1 MTLMSR
7 RSTSARLVLV
17 LGILT
22 LLLFVALVLG
32 VAIGATTIP
41 PGTVLRVLAAGVFPS
56 GWIDALPAD
65 DPQSVVIW
73 SIRTPRVIV
82 AMLVGA
88 ALAVAGTQ
96 VQGLF
101 QNPMASPDVIGTS
114 SGGAVGA
121 VISIVLG
128 LAQRSIVWLP
138 LMAFA
143 GALISLTVIYVMTT
157 RRGRT
162 PVAMLLLAG
171 LGLNAML
178 SAATS
183 FLISS
188 GGVRY
193 EIALE
198 VVFWL
203 MGGLDSRI
211 WAHVWMCAPGV
222 IIGLAV
228 SFYFTRDL
236 DLFLTGEDTAASLGV
251 EVERVKR
258 AVLVTAALLT
268 GSAVAVSGI
277 VGFVGLIVPHIVRF
291 TLGPSHAR
299 VVPAA
304 ALAGAS
310 FLVGCDLLARTL
322 MRPEE
327 ISLGAITACIGA
339 PVFLHLLLRHR
350 REVGY
355 L

>member
-1 MTLMSR
+1 MTLVSR
-7 RSTSARLVLV
+7 RSTNARLALV
-17 LGILT
+17 LGTLT

-41 PGTVLRVLAAGVFPS
+41 PGTVIRVLAAGVLPS

-65 DPQSVVIW
+65 HPQSVVIW
-73 SIRTPRVIV
+73 AIRTPRVIV

-121 VISIVLG
+121 VLSIVIG
-128 LAQRSIVWLP
+128 FAQRSIVALP
-138 LMAFA
+138 LMAFL
-143 GALISLTVIYVMTT
+143 GALISLSVIYVMTT

-188 GGVRY
+188 GGVRI

-203 MGGLDSRI
+203 MGGLDSRT

-222 IIGLAV
+222 IIGLCV
-228 SFYFTRDL
+228 SLYFTRDL

-258 AVLVTAALLT
+258 AVLVTSALLT

-299 VVPAA
+299 VVPAS

-310 FLVGCDLLARTL
+310 FLVACDLLARTL
-322 MRPEE
+322 MRPQE
-327 ISLGAITACIGA
+327 ISLGVITACIGA
-339 PVFLHLLLRHR
+339 PVFLNLLIRHR
-350 REVGY
+350 REVGM

>member
-7 RSTSARLVLV
+7 RRSSARLTLV

-22 LLLFVALVLG
+22 LLLFVALILG

-65 DPQSVVIW
+65 HPQSVVIW
-73 SIRTPRVIV
+73 AIRTPRVIV

-101 QNPMASPDVIGTS
+101 QNPMASPDVIATS

-121 VISIVLG
+121 VMSIVVG

-138 LMAFA
+138 LMAFL

-171 LGLNAML
+171 LALNSIL

-183 FLISS
+183 FMISS

-203 MGGLDSRI
+203 MGGLDSRT
-211 WAHVWMCAPGV
+211 WSHVWMCAPGV
-222 IIGLAV
+222 FIGLAM
-228 SFYFTRDL
+228 SLYFTRDL

-258 AVLVTAALLT
+258 AVLVTSALLT

-310 FLVGCDLLARTL
+310 FLVACDLLARTL
-322 MRPEE
+322 MRPQE
-327 ISLGAITACIGA
+327 ISLGVITAFIGV

>member
-1 MTLMSR
+1 MTLIAR
-7 RSTSARLVLV
+7 RSSTLRFTVV

-22 LLLFVALVLG
+22 VFLFAALVLG
-32 VAIGATTIP
+32 IAIGATTIP
-41 PGTVLRVLAAGVFPS
+41 PGTVVRALASAVFPA
-56 GWIDALPAD
+56 GWVEALPID
-65 DPQSVVIW
+65 DPRSVVIW

-101 QNPMASPDVIGTS
+101 QNPMASPDVIATS

-121 VISIVLG
+121 VLAIVLG

-138 LMAFA
+138 LMAFL
-143 GALISLTVIYVMTT
+143 GALLSLVVIYVMTT

-203 MGGLDSRI
+203 MGGLDSRT
-211 WAHVWMCAPGV
+211 WSHVWMCAPG
-222 IIGLAV
+222 ILAGLAI
-228 SFYFTRDL
+228 SLYFTRDL

-258 AVLVTAALLT
+258 AVLVTSALLT

-299 VVPAA
+299 VVPAS

-310 FLVGCDLLARTL
+310 FLVACDLLARTL

-327 ISLGAITACIGA
+327 ISLGVVTAVIGA

>member
-1 MTLMSR
+1 MTSMSR
-7 RSTSARLVLV
+7 RSTSARLALV

-22 LLLFVALVLG
+22 LLLFAALVFG

-41 PGTVLRVLAAGVFPS
+41 SETVLRVLAAGVLPS
-56 GWIDALPAD
+56 GWIDALPPD
-65 DPQSVVIW
+65 HPQSVVIW
-73 SIRTPRVIV
+73 SLRTPRVIV

-101 QNPMASPDVIGTS
+101 QNPIAAPDVIATS

-138 LMAFA
+138 LMAFV

-188 GGVRY
+188 GGVRT

-203 MGGLDSRI
+203 MGGLDSRT
-211 WAHVWMCAPGV
+211 WSHVWMCAPGV

-228 SFYFTRDL
+228 SLYFARDL
-236 DLFLTGEDTAASLGV
+236 DLFLSGEDTAASLGV

-258 AVLVTAALLT
+258 AVLVTSALLT

-277 VGFVGLIVPHIVRF
+277 VGFVGLIVPHIIRF
-291 TLGPSHAR
+291 MVGPSHAR

-310 FLVGCDLLARTL
+310 FLVACDLLARTL

-327 ISLGAITACIGA
+327 ISLGVITACIGA
-339 PVFLHLLLRHR
+339 PVFLHLLIRHR

>member
-1 MTLMSR
+1 
-7 RSTSARLVLV
+7 
-17 LGILT
+17 
-22 LLLFVALVLG
+22 
-32 VAIGATTIP
+32 
-41 PGTVLRVLAAGVFPS
+41 
-56 GWIDALPAD
+56 
-65 DPQSVVIW
+65 
-73 SIRTPRVIV
+73 
-82 AMLVGA
+82 
-88 ALAVAGTQ
+88 
-96 VQGLF
+96 
-101 QNPMASPDVIGTS
+101 
-114 SGGAVGA
+114 
-121 VISIVLG
+121 
-128 LAQRSIVWLP
+128 
-138 LMAFA
+138 MAFL
-143 GALISLTVIYVMTT
+143 GALISLIVIYVMTT

-171 LGLNAML
+171 LGLNAIL

-203 MGGLDSRI
+203 MGGLDSRT
-211 WAHVWMCAPGV
+211 WSHVWMCAPGV
-222 IIGLAV
+222 IVGLAV
-228 SFYFTRDL
+228 SLYFTRDL

-258 AVLVTAALLT
+258 AVLVTSALLT

-310 FLVGCDLLARTL
+310 FLVACDLLARTL
-322 MRPEE
+322 MRPRK
-327 ISLGAITACIGA
+327 SASASSPPASALPSSCTCCCVTAARSATCDRRKVRPGRPGSRDGAVAD
-339 PVFLHLLLRHR
+339 
-350 REVGY
+350 
-355 L
+355 

>member
-7 RSTSARLVLV
+7 RSSSARLALV

-22 LLLFVALVLG
+22 VLLFVALVLG
-32 VAIGATTIP
+32 VAVGATTIP

-56 GWIDALPAD
+56 GWIDALPTD
-65 DPQSVVIW
+65 HPQSVVIW
-73 SIRTPRVIV
+73 AIRTPRVIV

-101 QNPMASPDVIGTS
+101 QNPMASPDVIATS

-121 VISIVLG
+121 VISIVFG

-138 LMAFA
+138 LLAFL

-157 RRGRT
+157 RRGTT

-171 LGLNAML
+171 LGLNAIL
-178 SAATS
+178 SSATS
-183 FLISS
+183 FMISA
-188 GGVRY
+188 GGVRA

-203 MGGLDSRI
+203 MGGLDSRT
-211 WAHVWMCAPGV
+211 WSHVWMCAPGV
-222 IIGLAV
+222 IVGLALA
-228 SFYFTRDL
+228 FYFTRDL

-251 EVERVKR
+251 EVEHVKR
-258 AVLVTAALLT
+258 AVLVTSALLT

-310 FLVGCDLLARTL
+310 FLVACDLLARTL
-322 MRPEE
+322 MRPQE
-327 ISLGAITACIGA
+327 ISLGVITACIGA